1 MSVVLGLVFKSI
13 NDIHYTA
20 YTGDLSFE
28 LDDLVIA
35 RTVRSKEIGRII
47 QIKEELPKREGE
59 PFVRKV
65 IRKATEKDFQREEAN
80 RERER
85 KAFSIA
91 VKKIEKLGLPM
102 TLIRVHYLFDHSRIL
117 FYFKAAG
124 KVDFRQLV
132 RELASVFK
140 ARIELRQ
147 IGVRDEAKMLGG
159 IATCGRM
166 LCCTTWLRSFTPVTV
181 RMAKDQHLSLNPNK
195 ISGLCGRLQCCLEYE
210 QKFYE
215 ETLKGVP
222 NMGSQVKTPEGDG
235 KLIKANIFT
244 GIGSVLMQ
252 DSTII
257 NVNLDEVE
265 RKPRS
270 NSGHQKN
277 RRNKHRDNRRPEGE
291 DSERKEEAAKTEK
304 KDEAERKDEVTESH
318 DKSSRDSRSSE
329 ESDEDNNKR
338 RNNRRRRRR
347 GKRRDNDGS
356 NDKNEGSV
364 PPPKDNDE
372 RGNKSNHGGKQ

>member
-1 MSVVLGLVFKSI
+1 MSTVLGLVFKYI
-13 NDIHYTA
+13 NDIHYTN
-20 YTGDLSFE
+20 YTGDMTLE

-35 RTVRSKEIGRII
+35 RTVRSKEIGRVI
-47 QIKEELPKREGE
+47 QIKEEMPNRDGE

-80 RERER
+80 RDRER

-159 IATCGRM
+159 IATCGRT
-166 LCCTTWLRSFTPVTV
+166 LCCSTWLRSFTPVTV

-222 NMGSQVKTPEGDG
+222 NMGSQVMTPQGDG

-244 GIGSVLMQ
+244 GIGSVLLP

-270 NSGHQKN
+270 HGDRQQKK
-277 RRNKHRDNRRPEGE
+277 RRHRDRPREAEEKKE
-291 DSERKEEAAKTEK
+291 DQRESDVAESKATEKRDDSNEEANN
-304 KDEAERKDEVTESH
+304 H
-318 DKSSRDSRSSE
+318 PQE
-329 ESDEDNNKR
+329 EGNSKR

-347 GKRRDNDGS
+347 GKRRNDGEKQS
-356 NDKNEGSV
+356 KDGEQV
-364 PPPKDNDE
+364 PPPAEDNHS
-372 RGNKSNHGGKQ
+372 GNKPKHGEDQ

>member
-1 MSVVLGLVFKSI
+1 MSTVLGLVFKYI
-13 NDIHYTA
+13 NDIHYTN
-20 YTGDLSFE
+20 YTGDMTLQ

-35 RTVRSKEIGRII
+35 RTVRSKEIGRVI
-47 QIKEELPKREGE
+47 QIKEDMPRREGE

-80 RERER
+80 RDRER

-159 IATCGRM
+159 IATCGRT
-166 LCCTTWLRSFTPVTV
+166 LCCSTWLRSFTPVTV

-222 NMGSQVKTPEGDG
+222 NMGSQVLTPEGDG

-244 GIGSVLMQ
+244 GIGSVLLQ

-270 NSGHQKN
+270 QGDRQHKKKRQ
-277 RRNKHRDNRRPEGE
+277 RDKPREVE
-291 DSERKEEAAKTEK
+291 DDYTEMDDDGDYLEDTREESNFEEA
-304 KDEAERKDEVTESH
+304 DC
-318 DKSSRDSRSSE
+318 KSL
-329 ESDEDNNKR
+329 EDPNNKK

-347 GKRRDNDGS
+347 GKRRSDGEKNDQNG
-356 NDKNEGSV
+356 DQL
-364 PPPKDNDE
+364 PPPA
-372 RGNKSNHGGKQ
+372 GNNHSGDKPTHGEG